1 MYHRQ
6 LRSPRRRRIRTHLV
20 RLVAITLVAGAAST
34 AAPAHAAVTGDPPTN
49 NVTLDMEAALPL
61 LYPSSLPV
69 FNLYWDSNWN
79 QTQSISTGVI
89 DTATRDL
96 LNSGYENSLA
106 QYGVPDIT
114 FDRSERAAGI
124 CGSAPGT
131 TISAAAIFVFVQCE
145 IGASAVTHVPM
156 PTPAVLGFTTNRIYN
171 VILPAGTTVADPSFS
186 SGSCGA
192 TTLPAGSTRWRGF
205 HAFVPL
211 PVIPATNAYFTVTA
225 SECTPNLATMMEV
238 ISHEIVEA
246 ATDPVPLAYWK
257 DTSTAAGT
265 GPVTGI
271 VSTLTTGEAADICAA
286 TTPNFGRVR
295 YTAGASTMNVAAYWS
310 NFDDA
315 CVVGGSSLST
325 NEMVVDTTLTA
336 TGAPPGTT
344 VEINGT
350 AFPLPFSRA
359 LYDGDNIT
367 FSSPIETVPGQ
378 QRFVRGPAC
387 PAPLT
392 PIVFPA
398 GNTTA
403 NAATTLTCPYVRE
416 NQLSVSTTPAAAANG
431 NASLTPSS
439 WRADG
444 SVVTLTADA
453 TVFTG
458 PDSRYELRGWTIDG
472 QSATNC
478 GTACTVLMV
487 AAHDVKAVYQLQH
500 RVSFTTTGLPLGTSW
515 QVTVQGVQHATT
527 FEDWFDAGSTVS
539 FSFPSGSTSSTTVIS
554 LKGVTPSSPVTVVG
568 PVNVVA
574 SYSAVHKVTVATKG
588 LGTEVTNVQIDGALV
603 GTATDAAPFSMWW
616 SNGPFSLGLD
626 DPVHGSTGTEYYLDA
641 LTPPPGAYLN
651 GGYSGNALYMTMYEI
666 VDRAVHFGQIVPPA
680 NAGIAQQVKDDFVV
694 AEKDLGSLAFDQA
707 LKDIGMFLADVQAAT
722 PAQVQKAASV
732 PMQLDALK
740 TYHWALCRAVEL
752 GQVDPATHAGAYA
765 FYSSLWTLL
774 TERPPAPDCSGRGGG
789 DPDRP

>member
-1 MYHRQ
+1 MRHHLRTCLIQ
-6 LRSPRRRRIRTHLV
+6 LIA
-20 RLVAITLVAGAAST
+20 VALVAGAAST
-34 AAPAHAAVTGDPPTN
+34 AAPAHAAVPGDPPTN
-49 NVTLDMEAALPL
+49 NVTLDMEGGLPPFA
-61 LYPSSLPV
+61 YPLGLKV

-79 QTQSISTGVI
+79 QTQSLSTGLI
-89 DTATRDL
+89 DTATKDL
-96 LNSGYENSLA
+96 LNSGYENSLG

-114 FDRSERAAGI
+114 FDRSERAAGV

-131 TISAAAIFVFVQCE
+131 TISALAIFAFIECE
-145 IGASAVTHVPM
+145 VDLPGTNVPRPLPELLGGV
-156 PTPAVLGFTTNRIYN
+156 PTDRIYN
-171 VILPAGTTVADPSFS
+171 VILPAGTTVADPSFG

-192 TTLPAGSTRWRGF
+192 SLPPGSTRWRGF
-205 HAFVPL
+205 HAFEPAL
-211 PVIPATNAYFTVTA
+211 PAIPATNIVFTVTA
-225 SECTPNLATMMEV
+225 TKCTPDLPTVMEV
-238 ISHEIVEA
+238 ISHEVVEA
-246 ATDPVPLAYWK
+246 ATDPIPLANWA
-257 DTSTAAGT
+257 DSSTAAGT

-271 VSTLTTGEAADICAA
+271 VSTLTRGEAADICAT
-286 TTPNFGRVR
+286 TTPNFGRVPL
-295 YTAGASTMNVAAYWS
+295 TIGTSTMRVAAYWS

-350 AFPLPFSRA
+350 AFPLPFLRA
-359 LYDGDNIT
+359 LYDGDRIT

-378 QRFVRGPAC
+378 VRFVRGATC

-431 NASLTPSS
+431 NASLTPSG
-439 WRADG
+439 WRANG
-444 SVVTLTADA
+444 SLVTLTADP

-472 QSATNC
+472 QPATSC
-478 GTACTVLMV
+478 GTTCTVLMV
-487 AAHDVKAVYQLQH
+487 APHDVKAVYQLQH
-500 RVSFTTTGLPLGTSW
+500 RMTFTTTGLPLGTSW
-515 QVTVQGVQHATT
+515 QVTVNGVQHATA
-527 FEDWFDAGSTVS
+527 FEAWFDAGSSVS
-539 FSFPSGSTSSTTVIS
+539 FNFPSGSTSATTVIS
-554 LKGVTPSSPVTVVG
+554 LKGVTPSSPVTVAG

-588 LGTEVTNVQIDGALV
+588 LGTEVTNVHIDGAIV
-603 GTATDAAPFSMWW
+603 GTATDAAPLSTWW
-616 SNGPFSLGLD
+616 SNGPFALGLD

-651 GGYSGNALYMTMYEI
+651 GGYSGNAFYMTMAEI
-666 VDRAVHFGQIVPPA
+666 VDRAVTLGQIVPPA
-680 NAGIAQQVKDDFVV
+680 NAGIAQQLKDDFVV

-707 LKDIGMFLADVQAAT
+707 LKDIGAFLGHVQTAT

-740 TYHWALCRAVEL
+740 TDYWALCRAVEL

-765 FYSSLWTLL
+765 SYSSQWTSL
-774 TERPPAPDCSGRGGG
+774 TERPPQPDCTGRGGG